1 MPEKLPVVAMMYDFD
16 KTLSTKDM
24 QEYSFIPKLGLTA
37 QEFWEQSNALA
48 KREKM
53 DRILAYM
60 YMMVRMSQDK
70 HQSIR
75 REDFVSL
82 GREIQ
87 LYPGVEDWFERM
99 NDFGLKHGVKVEHY
113 LISSGLKEIVEGCPI
128 FGQFK
133 QVYASEFHYDE
144 NGVAVWPKLA
154 VNYTAKTQFLFRINK
169 GVLDISN
176 DLDLNRSIP
185 DELRPVPFRNMI
197 YIGDGLTDVPCMK
210 LVKLNRGQSLA
221 VYKKDKETVHS
232 LLTDKRV
239 DLIAPADYREGKKLD
254 TLVKMILEKMA
265 LMSHLAAEH
274 QKQKK
279 QIRRAQDKKA
289 GAGKKET

>member
-1 MPEKLPVVAMMYDFD
+1 MAEKMPVVAMMYDFD

-37 QEFWEQSNALA
+37 QEFWAQSNALA
-48 KREKM
+48 KEQKM
-53 DRILAYM
+53 DRILSYM
-60 YMMVRMSQDK
+60 YMMVRMSKDK
-70 HQSIR
+70 HQPIR
-75 REDFVSL
+75 REDFVAL
-82 GREIQ
+82 GKKIQ
-87 LYPGVEDWFERM
+87 LYPGVEDWFARI
-99 NDFGLKHGVKVEHY
+99 NAFGLEQGVRVEHY
-113 LISSGLKEIVEGCPI
+113 LISSGLKEIVEGCSI
-128 FGQFK
+128 FDQFK
-133 QVYASEFHYDE
+133 EVYASEFLYDE

-221 VYKKDKETVHS
+221 VYKKEKTTGYS

-254 TLVKMILEKMA
+254 TLVKMILQKMA
-265 LMSHLAAEH
+265 LMSRLAAEH

-279 QIRRAQDKKA
+279 QIQREEEKR
-289 GAGKKET
+289 GSTEGKS

>member
-1 MPEKLPVVAMMYDFD
+1 MAEKMPVVAMMYDFD

-48 KREKM
+48 KEEKM
-53 DRILAYM
+53 DRILSYM
-60 YMMVRMSQDK
+60 YMMVRMSKDK
-70 HQSIR
+70 HQPIR
-75 REDFVSL
+75 REDFVAL
-82 GREIQ
+82 GKKIQ
-87 LYPGVEDWFERM
+87 LYPGVEDWFARI
-99 NDFGLKHGVKVEHY
+99 NAFGLEQGVRVEHY
-113 LISSGLKEIVEGCPI
+113 LISSGLKEIVEGCSI
-128 FGQFK
+128 FDQFK
-133 QVYASEFHYDE
+133 EVYASEFLYDE

-221 VYKKDKETVHS
+221 VYKKEKATGYS

-254 TLVKMILEKMA
+254 TLVKMILQKMA
-265 LMSHLAAEH
+265 LMSRLAAEH

-279 QIRRAQDKKA
+279 QIQREEEKR
-289 GAGKKET
+289 GSGEGKG

>member
-1 MPEKLPVVAMMYDFD
+1 MAEKMPVVAMMYDFD

-37 QEFWEQSNALA
+37 QEFWAQSNALA
-48 KREKM
+48 KEQKM
-53 DRILAYM
+53 DRILSYM
-60 YMMVRMSQDK
+60 YMMVRMSKDK
-70 HQSIR
+70 HQPIR
-75 REDFVSL
+75 REDFVAL
-82 GREIQ
+82 GKKIQ
-87 LYPGVEDWFERM
+87 LYPGVEDWFARI
-99 NDFGLKHGVKVEHY
+99 NAFGLEQGVRVEHY
-113 LISSGLKEIVEGCPI
+113 LISSGLKEIVEGCSI
-128 FGQFK
+128 FDQFK
-133 QVYASEFHYDE
+133 EVYASEFLYDE

-221 VYKKDKETVHS
+221 VYKKEKATGYS

-254 TLVKMILEKMA
+254 TLVKMILQKMA
-265 LMSHLAAEH
+265 LMSRLAAEH

-279 QIRRAQDKKA
+279 QIQREEEKRGSEEQK
-289 GAGKKET
+289 

>member
-1 MPEKLPVVAMMYDFD
+1 MPVVAMMYDFD

-37 QEFWEQSNALA
+37 QEFWAQSNALA
-48 KREKM
+48 KEQKM
-53 DRILAYM
+53 DRILSYM
-60 YMMVRMSQDK
+60 YMMVRMSKDK
-70 HQSIR
+70 HQPIR
-75 REDFVSL
+75 REDFVAL
-82 GREIQ
+82 GKKIQ
-87 LYPGVEDWFERM
+87 LYPGVEDWFARI
-99 NDFGLKHGVKVEHY
+99 NAFGLEQGVRVEHY
-113 LISSGLKEIVEGCPI
+113 LISSGLKEIVEGCSI
-128 FGQFK
+128 FDQFK
-133 QVYASEFHYDE
+133 EVYASEFLYDE

-221 VYKKDKETVHS
+221 VYKKEKATGYS

-254 TLVKMILEKMA
+254 KLVKMILQKMA
-265 LMSHLAAEH
+265 LMSRLAAEH

-279 QIRRAQDKKA
+279 QIQREEEKRGSAEQKN
-289 GAGKKET
+289 

>member
-1 MPEKLPVVAMMYDFD
+1 MAEKMPVVAMMYDFD

-37 QEFWEQSNALA
+37 QEFWAQSNALA
-48 KREKM
+48 KQEKM
-53 DRILAYM
+53 DRILSYM
-60 YMMVRMSQDK
+60 YMMVRMSKDK
-70 HQSIR
+70 HQPIR
-75 REDFVSL
+75 REDFVAL
-82 GREIQ
+82 GKKIQ
-87 LYPGVEDWFERM
+87 LYPGVEDWFARI
-99 NDFGLKHGVKVEHY
+99 NAFGLEQGVRVEHY
-113 LISSGLKEIVEGCPI
+113 LISSGLKEIVEGCSI
-128 FGQFK
+128 FDQFK
-133 QVYASEFHYDE
+133 EVYASEFLYDE

-221 VYKKDKETVHS
+221 VYKKEKATGYS

-254 TLVKMILEKMA
+254 TLVKMILQKMA
-265 LMSHLAAEH
+265 LMSRLAAEH

-279 QIRRAQDKKA
+279 QIQREEEKR
-289 GAGKKET
+289 GSTEGKS

>member
-1 MPEKLPVVAMMYDFD
+1 MAEKMPVVAMMYDFD

-37 QEFWEQSNALA
+37 QEFWAQSNALA
-48 KREKM
+48 KEQKM
-53 DRILAYM
+53 DRLLSDM
-60 YMMVRMSQDK
+60 YMMVRMSKDK
-70 HQSIR
+70 HQPIR
-75 REDFVSL
+75 REDFVAL
-82 GREIQ
+82 GKKIQ
-87 LYPGVEDWFERM
+87 LYPGVEDWFARI
-99 NDFGLKHGVKVEHY
+99 NAFGLEQGVRVEHY
-113 LISSGLKEIVEGCPI
+113 LISSGLKEIVEGCSI
-128 FGQFK
+128 FDQFK
-133 QVYASEFHYDE
+133 EVYASEFLYDE

-221 VYKKDKETVHS
+221 VYKKEKATGYS

-254 TLVKMILEKMA
+254 TLVKMILQKMA
-265 LMSHLAAEH
+265 LMSRLAAEH

-279 QIRRAQDKKA
+279 QIQREDEKR
-289 GAGKKET
+289 GSTEGKS

>member
-1 MPEKLPVVAMMYDFD
+1 MAEKMPVVAMMYDFD

-37 QEFWEQSNALA
+37 QEFWAQSNTLA
-48 KREKM
+48 KEQKM
-53 DRILAYM
+53 DRILSYM
-60 YMMVRMSQDK
+60 YMMVRMSKDK
-70 HQSIR
+70 HQPIR
-75 REDFVSL
+75 REDFVAL
-82 GREIQ
+82 GKKIQ
-87 LYPGVEDWFERM
+87 LYPGVEDWFARI
-99 NDFGLKHGVKVEHY
+99 NAFGLEQGVRVEHY
-113 LISSGLKEIVEGCPI
+113 LISSGLKEIVEGCSI
-128 FGQFK
+128 FDQFK
-133 QVYASEFHYDE
+133 EVYASEFLYDE

-221 VYKKDKETVHS
+221 VYKKEKATGYS

-254 TLVKMILEKMA
+254 TLVKMILQKMA
-265 LMSHLAAEH
+265 LMSRLAAEH

-279 QIRRAQDKKA
+279 QIQREEEKR
-289 GAGKKET
+289 GSTEGKS

>member
-1 MPEKLPVVAMMYDFD
+1 MAEKMPVVAMMYDFD

-37 QEFWEQSNALA
+37 QEFWAQSNALA
-48 KREKM
+48 KEQKM
-53 DRILAYM
+53 DRILSYM
-60 YMMVRMSQDK
+60 YMMVRMSKDK
-70 HQSIR
+70 HQPIR
-75 REDFVSL
+75 REDFVAL
-82 GREIQ
+82 GKKIQ
-87 LYPGVEDWFERM
+87 LYPGVEDWFARI
-99 NDFGLKHGVKVEHY
+99 NAFGLEQGVRVEHY
-113 LISSGLKEIVEGCPI
+113 LISSGLKEIVEGCSI
-128 FGQFK
+128 FDQFK
-133 QVYASEFHYDE
+133 EVYASEFLYDE

-154 VNYTAKTQFLFRINK
+154 VNYTAKTQFLFLINK

-221 VYKKDKETVHS
+221 VYKKEKATGYS

-254 TLVKMILEKMA
+254 KLVKMILQKMA
-265 LMSHLAAEH
+265 LMSRLAAEH
-274 QKQKK
+274 QKQKR
-279 QIRRAQDKKA
+279 QIQREEEKW
-289 GAGKKET
+289 GSTEGKS

>member
-1 MPEKLPVVAMMYDFD
+1 MPVVAMMYDFD

-37 QEFWEQSNALA
+37 QEFWAQSNALA
-48 KREKM
+48 KEQKM
-53 DRILAYM
+53 DRILSYM
-60 YMMVRMSQDK
+60 YMMVRMSKDK
-70 HQSIR
+70 HQPIR
-75 REDFVSL
+75 REDFVAL
-82 GREIQ
+82 GKKIQ
-87 LYPGVEDWFERM
+87 LYPGVEDWFARI
-99 NDFGLKHGVKVEHY
+99 NAFGLEQGVRVEHY
-113 LISSGLKEIVEGCPI
+113 LISSGLKEIVEGCSI
-128 FGQFK
+128 FDQFK
-133 QVYASEFHYDE
+133 EVYASEFLYDE
-144 NGVAVWPKLA
+144 NGIAVWPKLA

-221 VYKKDKETVHS
+221 VYKKEKATGYS

-254 TLVKMILEKMA
+254 TLVKMILQKMA
-265 LMSHLAAEH
+265 LMSRLAAEH

-279 QIRRAQDKKA
+279 QIQREEEKR
-289 GAGKKET
+289 GSTEGKS

>member
-1 MPEKLPVVAMMYDFD
+1 MAEKMPVVAMMYDFD

-37 QEFWEQSNALA
+37 QEFWAQSNALA
-48 KREKM
+48 KEQKM
-53 DRILAYM
+53 DRILSYM
-60 YMMVRMSQDK
+60 YMMVRMSKDK
-70 HQSIR
+70 HQPIR
-75 REDFVSL
+75 REDFVAL
-82 GREIQ
+82 GKKIQ
-87 LYPGVEDWFERM
+87 LYPGVEDWFARI
-99 NDFGLKHGVKVEHY
+99 NAFGLEQGVRVEHY
-113 LISSGLKEIVEGCPI
+113 LISSGLKEIVEGCSI
-128 FGQFK
+128 FDQFK
-133 QVYASEFHYDE
+133 EVYASEFLYDE

-185 DELRPVPFRNMI
+185 DELRQVPFRNMI

-221 VYKKDKETVHS
+221 VYKKEKTTGYS

-254 TLVKMILEKMA
+254 TLVKMILQKMA
-265 LMSHLAAEH
+265 LMSRLAAEH

-279 QIRRAQDKKA
+279 QIQREEEKR
-289 GAGKKET
+289 GSTEGKS

>member
-1 MPEKLPVVAMMYDFD
+1 MADKMPVVAMMYDFD

-37 QEFWEQSNALA
+37 QEFWAQSNALA
-48 KREKM
+48 KEQKM
-53 DRILAYM
+53 DRILSYM
-60 YMMVRMSQDK
+60 YMMVRMSKDK
-70 HQSIR
+70 HQPIR
-75 REDFVSL
+75 REDFVAL
-82 GREIQ
+82 GKKIQ
-87 LYPGVEDWFERM
+87 LYPGVEDWFARI
-99 NDFGLKHGVKVEHY
+99 NAFGLEQGVRVEHY
-113 LISSGLKEIVEGCPI
+113 LISSGLKEIVEGCSI
-128 FGQFK
+128 FDQFK
-133 QVYASEFHYDE
+133 EVYASEFLYDE

-221 VYKKDKETVHS
+221 VYKKEKATGYS

-254 TLVKMILEKMA
+254 TLVKMILQKMA
-265 LMSHLAAEH
+265 LMSRLAAEH

-279 QIRRAQDKKA
+279 QIQREEEKRGSEEQK
-289 GAGKKET
+289 

>member
-1 MPEKLPVVAMMYDFD
+1 MYDFD

-37 QEFWEQSNALA
+37 QEFWAQSNALA
-48 KREKM
+48 KEQKM
-53 DRILAYM
+53 DRILSYM
-60 YMMVRMSQDK
+60 YMMVRMSKDK
-70 HQSIR
+70 HQPIR
-75 REDFVSL
+75 REDFVAL
-82 GREIQ
+82 GKKIQ
-87 LYPGVEDWFERM
+87 LYPGVEDWFARI
-99 NDFGLKHGVKVEHY
+99 NAFGLEQGVRVEHY
-113 LISSGLKEIVEGCPI
+113 LISSGLKEIVEGCSI
-128 FGQFK
+128 FDQFK
-133 QVYASEFHYDE
+133 EVYASEFLYDE

-221 VYKKDKETVHS
+221 VYKKEKATGYS

-254 TLVKMILEKMA
+254 TLVKMILQKMA
-265 LMSHLAAEH
+265 LMSRLAAEH

-279 QIRRAQDKKA
+279 QIQREEEKR
-289 GAGKKET
+289 GSTEGKS

>member
-1 MPEKLPVVAMMYDFD
+1 MAEKMPVVAMMYDFD

-37 QEFWEQSNALA
+37 QEFWAQSNALA
-48 KREKM
+48 KEQKM
-53 DRILAYM
+53 DRILSYM
-60 YMMVRMSQDK
+60 YMMVRMSKDK
-70 HQSIR
+70 HQPIR
-75 REDFVSL
+75 REDFVAL
-82 GREIQ
+82 GKKIQ
-87 LYPGVEDWFERM
+87 LYPGVEDWFARI
-99 NDFGLKHGVKVEHY
+99 NAFGLEQGVRVEHY
-113 LISSGLKEIVEGCPI
+113 LISSGLKEIVEGCSI
-128 FGQFK
+128 FDQFK
-133 QVYASEFHYDE
+133 EVYASEFLYDE

-185 DELRPVPFRNMI
+185 DELRQVPFRNMI

-221 VYKKDKETVHS
+221 VYKKEKATGYS

-254 TLVKMILEKMA
+254 TLVKMILQKMA
-265 LMSHLAAEH
+265 LMSRLAAEH

-279 QIRRAQDKKA
+279 QIQREEEKR
-289 GAGKKET
+289 GSTEGKS

>member
-1 MPEKLPVVAMMYDFD
+1 MAEKMPVVAMMYDFD

-37 QEFWEQSNALA
+37 QEFWAQSNALA
-48 KREKM
+48 KEQKM
-53 DRILAYM
+53 DRILSYM
-60 YMMVRMSQDK
+60 YMMVRMSKDK
-70 HQSIR
+70 HQPIR
-75 REDFVSL
+75 REDFVAL
-82 GREIQ
+82 GKKIQ
-87 LYPGVEDWFERM
+87 LYPGVEDWFARI
-99 NDFGLKHGVKVEHY
+99 NAFGLEQGVRVEHY
-113 LISSGLKEIVEGCPI
+113 LISSGLKEIVEGCSI
-128 FGQFK
+128 FDQFK
-133 QVYASEFHYDE
+133 EVYASEFLYDE

-185 DELRPVPFRNMI
+185 DELRQVPFRNMI

-221 VYKKDKETVHS
+221 VYKKEKTTGYS

-254 TLVKMILEKMA
+254 TLVKMILQKMA
-265 LMSHLAAEH
+265 LMSRLAAEH

-279 QIRRAQDKKA
+279 QIQREDEKR
-289 GAGKKET
+289 GSTEGKS

>member
-1 MPEKLPVVAMMYDFD
+1 MAEKMPVVAMMYDFD

-37 QEFWEQSNALA
+37 QEFWAQSNALA
-48 KREKM
+48 KEQKM
-53 DRILAYM
+53 DRILSYM
-60 YMMVRMSQDK
+60 YMMVRMSKDK
-70 HQSIR
+70 HQPIR
-75 REDFVSL
+75 REDFVAL
-82 GREIQ
+82 GKKIQ
-87 LYPGVEDWFERM
+87 LYPGVEDWFARI
-99 NDFGLKHGVKVEHY
+99 NAFGLEQGVRVEHY
-113 LISSGLKEIVEGCPI
+113 LISSGLKEIVEGCSI
-128 FGQFK
+128 FDQFK
-133 QVYASEFHYDE
+133 EVYASEFLYDE

-221 VYKKDKETVHS
+221 VYKKEKVTGYS

-254 TLVKMILEKMA
+254 TLVKMILQKMA
-265 LMSHLAAEH
+265 LMSRLAAEH

-279 QIRRAQDKKA
+279 QIQREEEKRGSAE
-289 GAGKKET
+289 GKS

>member
-1 MPEKLPVVAMMYDFD
+1 MAEKMPVVAMMYDFD

-37 QEFWEQSNALA
+37 QEFWAQSNALA
-48 KREKM
+48 KEQKM
-53 DRILAYM
+53 DRILSYM
-60 YMMVRMSQDK
+60 YMMVRMSKDK
-70 HQSIR
+70 HQPIR
-75 REDFVSL
+75 REDFVAL
-82 GREIQ
+82 GKKIQ
-87 LYPGVEDWFERM
+87 LYPGVEDWFARI
-99 NDFGLKHGVKVEHY
+99 NAFGLEQGVRVEHY
-113 LISSGLKEIVEGCPI
+113 LISSGLKEIVEGCSI
-128 FGQFK
+128 FDQFK
-133 QVYASEFHYDE
+133 EVYASEFLYDE

-221 VYKKDKETVHS
+221 VYKKEKATGYS

-254 TLVKMILEKMA
+254 TLVKMILQKMA
-265 LMSHLAAEH
+265 LMSRLAAEH

-279 QIRRAQDKKA
+279 QIQREEEKR
-289 GAGKKET
+289 GSGEGKG

>member
-1 MPEKLPVVAMMYDFD
+1 MAEKMPVVAMMYDFD

-37 QEFWEQSNALA
+37 QEFWAQSNALA
-48 KREKM
+48 KEQKM
-53 DRILAYM
+53 DRILSYM
-60 YMMVRMSQDK
+60 YMMVRMSKDK
-70 HQSIR
+70 HQPIR
-75 REDFVSL
+75 REDFVAL
-82 GREIQ
+82 GKKIQ
-87 LYPGVEDWFERM
+87 LYPGVEDWFARI
-99 NDFGLKHGVKVEHY
+99 NAFGLEQGVRVEHY
-113 LISSGLKEIVEGCPI
+113 LISSGLKEIVEGCSI
-128 FGQFK
+128 FDQFK
-133 QVYASEFHYDE
+133 EVYASEFLYDE

-221 VYKKDKETVHS
+221 VYKKEKATGYS

-254 TLVKMILEKMA
+254 KLVKMILQKMA
-265 LMSHLAAEH
+265 LMSRLAAEH

-279 QIRRAQDKKA
+279 QIQREEEKRGSGEQK
-289 GAGKKET
+289 

>member
-1 MPEKLPVVAMMYDFD
+1 MAEKMPVVAMMYDFD

-37 QEFWEQSNALA
+37 QEFWAQSNALA
-48 KREKM
+48 KEQKM
-53 DRILAYM
+53 DRILSYM
-60 YMMVRMSQDK
+60 YMMVRMSKDK
-70 HQSIR
+70 HQPIR
-75 REDFVSL
+75 REDFVAL
-82 GREIQ
+82 GKKIQ
-87 LYPGVEDWFERM
+87 LYPGVEDWFARI
-99 NDFGLKHGVKVEHY
+99 NAFGLEQGVRVEHY
-113 LISSGLKEIVEGCPI
+113 LISSGLKEIVEGCSI
-128 FGQFK
+128 FDQFK
-133 QVYASEFHYDE
+133 EVYASEFLYDE

-221 VYKKDKETVHS
+221 VYKKEKATGYS

-254 TLVKMILEKMA
+254 KLVKMILQKMA
-265 LMSHLAAEH
+265 LMSRLAAEH
-274 QKQKK
+274 QKQKR
-279 QIRRAQDKKA
+279 QIQREEEKRGSGEQK
-289 GAGKKET
+289 

>member
-1 MPEKLPVVAMMYDFD
+1 MAEKMPVVAMMYDFD

-37 QEFWEQSNALA
+37 QGFWAQSNALA
-48 KREKM
+48 KEQKM
-53 DRILAYM
+53 DRILSYM
-60 YMMVRMSQDK
+60 YMMVRMSKDK
-70 HQSIR
+70 HQPIR
-75 REDFVSL
+75 REDFVAL
-82 GREIQ
+82 GKKIQ
-87 LYPGVEDWFERM
+87 LYPGVEDWFARI
-99 NDFGLKHGVKVEHY
+99 NAFGLEQGVRVEHY
-113 LISSGLKEIVEGCPI
+113 LISSGLKEIVEGCSI
-128 FGQFK
+128 FDQFK
-133 QVYASEFHYDE
+133 EVYASEFLYDE

-221 VYKKDKETVHS
+221 VYKKEKATGYS

-254 TLVKMILEKMA
+254 TLVKMILQKMA
-265 LMSHLAAEH
+265 LMSRLAAEH

-279 QIRRAQDKKA
+279 QIQREEEKR
-289 GAGKKET
+289 GSTEGKS

>member
-1 MPEKLPVVAMMYDFD
+1 MAEKMPVVAMMYDFD

-48 KREKM
+48 RKEKM
-53 DRILAYM
+53 DRILSYM
-60 YMMVRMSQDK
+60 YMMVRMSKDK
-70 HQSIR
+70 HQPIR
-75 REDFVSL
+75 REDFVAL
-82 GREIQ
+82 GKKIQ
-87 LYPGVEDWFERM
+87 LYPGVESWFARINAFALEQ
-99 NDFGLKHGVKVEHY
+99 GVRVEHY
-113 LISSGLKEIVEGCPI
+113 LISSGLKEIVEGCSI
-128 FGQFK
+128 FDQFK
-133 QVYASEFHYDE
+133 EVYASEFLYDE

-221 VYKKDKETVHS
+221 VYKKEKATGYS

-254 TLVKMILEKMA
+254 KLVKMILQKMA
-265 LMSHLAAEH
+265 LMSRLAAEH

-279 QIRRAQDKKA
+279 QIQREEEKRER
-289 GAGKKET
+289 KEGNR

>member
-1 MPEKLPVVAMMYDFD
+1 MPVVAMMYDFD

-37 QEFWEQSNALA
+37 QEFWAQSNALA
-48 KREKM
+48 KEQKM
-53 DRILAYM
+53 DRILSYM
-60 YMMVRMSQDK
+60 YMMVRMSKDK
-70 HQSIR
+70 HQPIR
-75 REDFVSL
+75 REDFVAL
-82 GREIQ
+82 GKKIQ
-87 LYPGVEDWFERM
+87 LYPGVEDWFARI
-99 NDFGLKHGVKVEHY
+99 NAFGLEQGVRVEHY
-113 LISSGLKEIVEGCPI
+113 LISSGLKEIVEGCSI
-128 FGQFK
+128 FDQFK
-133 QVYASEFHYDE
+133 EVYASEFLYDE

-221 VYKKDKETVHS
+221 VYKKEKTTGYS

-254 TLVKMILEKMA
+254 TLVKMILQKMA
-265 LMSHLAAEH
+265 LMSRLAAEH

-279 QIRRAQDKKA
+279 QIQREEEKR
-289 GAGKKET
+289 GSTEGKS

>member
-1 MPEKLPVVAMMYDFD
+1 MADKMPVVAMMYDFD

-37 QEFWEQSNALA
+37 QEFWAQSNALA
-48 KREKM
+48 KEQKM
-53 DRILAYM
+53 DRILSYM
-60 YMMVRMSQDK
+60 YMMVRMSKDK
-70 HQSIR
+70 HQPIR
-75 REDFVSL
+75 REDFVAL
-82 GREIQ
+82 GKKIQ
-87 LYPGVEDWFERM
+87 LYPGVEDWFARI
-99 NDFGLKHGVKVEHY
+99 NAFGLEQGVRVEHY
-113 LISSGLKEIVEGCPI
+113 LISSGLKEIVEGCSI
-128 FGQFK
+128 FDQFK
-133 QVYASEFHYDE
+133 EVYASEFLYDE

-221 VYKKDKETVHS
+221 VYKKEKATGYS

-254 TLVKMILEKMA
+254 TLVKMILQKMA
-265 LMSHLAAEH
+265 LMSRLAAEH

-279 QIRRAQDKKA
+279 QIQREEEKR
-289 GAGKKET
+289 GSTEGKS

>member
-1 MPEKLPVVAMMYDFD
+1 MAMPVVAMMYDFD

-37 QEFWEQSNALA
+37 QEFWTQSNALA
-48 KREKM
+48 KQEKM
-53 DRILAYM
+53 DRILSYM
-60 YMMVRMSQDK
+60 YMMVRMSKDK
-70 HQSIR
+70 HQPIR
-75 REDFVSL
+75 REDFVAL
-82 GREIQ
+82 GKKIQ
-87 LYPGVEDWFERM
+87 LYPGVEDWFARI
-99 NDFGLKHGVKVEHY
+99 NAFGLEQGVRVEHY
-113 LISSGLKEIVEGCPI
+113 LISSGLKEIVEGCSI
-128 FGQFK
+128 FDQFK
-133 QVYASEFHYDE
+133 EVYASEFLYDE

-221 VYKKDKETVHS
+221 VYKKEKATGYS

-254 TLVKMILEKMA
+254 TLVKMILQKMA
-265 LMSHLAAEH
+265 LMSRLAAEH

-279 QIRRAQDKKA
+279 QIQREEEKR
-289 GAGKKET
+289 GSTEGKS

>member
-1 MPEKLPVVAMMYDFD
+1 MAEKMPVVAMMYDFD

-37 QEFWEQSNALA
+37 QEFWAQSNALA
-48 KREKM
+48 KEQKM
-53 DRILAYM
+53 DRILSYM
-60 YMMVRMSQDK
+60 YMMVRMSKDK
-70 HQSIR
+70 HQPIR
-75 REDFVSL
+75 REDFVAL
-82 GREIQ
+82 GKKIQ
-87 LYPGVEDWFERM
+87 LYPGVEDWFARI
-99 NDFGLKHGVKVEHY
+99 NAFGLEQGVRVEHY
-113 LISSGLKEIVEGCPI
+113 LISSGLKEIVEGCSI
-128 FGQFK
+128 FDQFK
-133 QVYASEFHYDE
+133 EVYASEFLYDE

-210 LVKLNRGQSLA
+210 LVELNRGQSLA
-221 VYKKDKETVHS
+221 VYKKEKATGYS

-254 TLVKMILEKMA
+254 TLVKMILQKMA
-265 LMSHLAAEH
+265 LMSRLAAEH

-279 QIRRAQDKKA
+279 QIQREEEKR
-289 GAGKKET
+289 GSTEGKS

>member
-1 MPEKLPVVAMMYDFD
+1 MADKMPVVAMMYDFD
-16 KTLSTKDM
+16 KTLSTKDI

-37 QEFWEQSNALA
+37 QEFWAQSNALA
-48 KREKM
+48 KEQKM
-53 DRILAYM
+53 DRILSYM
-60 YMMVRMSQDK
+60 YMMVRMSKDK
-70 HQSIR
+70 HQPIR
-75 REDFVSL
+75 REDFVAL
-82 GREIQ
+82 GKKIQ
-87 LYPGVEDWFERM
+87 LYPGVEDWFARI
-99 NDFGLKHGVKVEHY
+99 NAFGLEQGVRVEHY
-113 LISSGLKEIVEGCPI
+113 LISSGLKEIVDGCSI
-128 FGQFK
+128 FDQFK
-133 QVYASEFHYDE
+133 EVYASEFLYDE

-221 VYKKDKETVHS
+221 VYKKEKATGYS

-254 TLVKMILEKMA
+254 TLVKMILQKMA
-265 LMSHLAAEH
+265 LMSRLAAEH

-279 QIRRAQDKKA
+279 QIQREEEKR
-289 GAGKKET
+289 GSTEGKS

>member
-1 MPEKLPVVAMMYDFD
+1 MPERLPVVAMMYDFD

-24 QEYSFIPKLGLTA
+24 QEYSFIPKLGLTPR
-37 QEFWEQSNALA
+37 EFWEQSNALA

-53 DRILAYM
+53 DRILSYM
-60 YMMVRMSQDK
+60 YLMVRMSQDK

-75 REDFVSL
+75 REDFVAL
-82 GREIQ
+82 GQKIQ

-99 NDFGLKHGVKVEHY
+99 NRFGLEQGVKVEHY
-113 LISSGLKEIVEGCPI
+113 LISSGLKEIVEGCSI
-128 FGQFK
+128 FHQFRE
-133 QVYASEFHYDE
+133 VYASEFLYDE

-169 GVLDISN
+169 GVLDVSN
-176 DLDLNRSIP
+176 DLDLNHSIP

-221 VYKKDKETVHS
+221 VYKKDKSAVTS
-232 LLTDKRV
+232 LLEEKRV

-254 TLVKMILEKMA
+254 TLVKMILTKMA
-265 LMSHLAAEH
+265 LMSRLAAEH

-279 QIRRAQDKKA
+279 QLQRRREKKTEDA
-289 GAGKKET
+289 T

>member
-1 MPEKLPVVAMMYDFD
+1 MAEKMPVVAMMYDFD

-37 QEFWEQSNALA
+37 QEFWAQSNALA
-48 KREKM
+48 KEQKM
-53 DRILAYM
+53 DRILSYM
-60 YMMVRMSQDK
+60 YMMVRMSKDK
-70 HQSIR
+70 HQPIR
-75 REDFVSL
+75 REDFVAL
-82 GREIQ
+82 GKKIQ
-87 LYPGVEDWFERM
+87 LYPGVEDWFARI
-99 NDFGLKHGVKVEHY
+99 NAFGLEQGVRVEHY
-113 LISSGLKEIVEGCPI
+113 LISSGLKEIVEGCSI
-128 FGQFK
+128 FDQFK
-133 QVYASEFHYDE
+133 EVYASEFLYDE

-221 VYKKDKETVHS
+221 VYKKEKATGYS

-254 TLVKMILEKMA
+254 TLVKMILQKMA
-265 LMSHLAAEH
+265 LMSRLAAEH
-274 QKQKK
+274 QKQTK
-279 QIRRAQDKKA
+279 QIQRPEEQR
-289 GAGKKET
+289 GSTEGKS

>member
-1 MPEKLPVVAMMYDFD
+1 MAEKMPVVAMMYDFD

-37 QEFWEQSNALA
+37 QEFWAQSNALA
-48 KREKM
+48 KEQKM
-53 DRILAYM
+53 DRILSYM
-60 YMMVRMSQDK
+60 YMMVRMSKDK
-70 HQSIR
+70 HQPIR
-75 REDFVSL
+75 REDFVAL
-82 GREIQ
+82 GKKIQ
-87 LYPGVEDWFERM
+87 LYPGVEDWFARI
-99 NDFGLKHGVKVEHY
+99 NAFGLEQGVRVEHY
-113 LISSGLKEIVEGCPI
+113 LISSGLKEIVEGCSI
-128 FGQFK
+128 FDQFK
-133 QVYASEFHYDE
+133 EVYASEFLYDE

-221 VYKKDKETVHS
+221 VYKKEKATGYS

-254 TLVKMILEKMA
+254 TLVKMILQKMA
-265 LMSHLAAEH
+265 LMSRLAAEH

-279 QIRRAQDKKA
+279 QIQRGEEKR
-289 GAGKKET
+289 GSTEGKS

>member
-1 MPEKLPVVAMMYDFD
+1 MAEKMPVVAMMYDFD

-37 QEFWEQSNALA
+37 QEFWAQSNALA
-48 KREKM
+48 KEQKM
-53 DRILAYM
+53 DRILSYM
-60 YMMVRMSQDK
+60 YMMVRMSKDK
-70 HQSIR
+70 HQPIR
-75 REDFVSL
+75 REDFVAL
-82 GREIQ
+82 GKKIQ
-87 LYPGVEDWFERM
+87 LYPGVEDWFARI
-99 NDFGLKHGVKVEHY
+99 NAFGLEQGVRVEHY
-113 LISSGLKEIVEGCPI
+113 LISSGLKEIVEGCSI
-128 FGQFK
+128 FDQFK
-133 QVYASEFHYDE
+133 EVYASEFLYDE

-221 VYKKDKETVHS
+221 VYKKEKATGYS

-254 TLVKMILEKMA
+254 TLVKMILQKMA
-265 LMSHLAAEH
+265 LMSRLAAEH

-279 QIRRAQDKKA
+279 QIQREDEKR
-289 GAGKKET
+289 GSTEGKS

>member
-1 MPEKLPVVAMMYDFD
+1 M
-16 KTLSTKDM
+16 
-24 QEYSFIPKLGLTA
+24 
-37 QEFWEQSNALA
+37 
-48 KREKM
+48 
-53 DRILAYM
+53 
-60 YMMVRMSQDK
+60 
-70 HQSIR
+70 
-75 REDFVSL
+75 
-82 GREIQ
+82 
-87 LYPGVEDWFERM
+87 
-99 NDFGLKHGVKVEHY
+99 EHY
-113 LISSGLKEIVEGCPI
+113 LISSGLKEIVEGCSI
-128 FGQFK
+128 FDQFK
-133 QVYASEFHYDE
+133 EVYASEFLYDE

-221 VYKKDKETVHS
+221 VYKKEKATGYS

-254 TLVKMILEKMA
+254 TLVKMILQKMA
-265 LMSHLAAEH
+265 LMSRLAAEH

-279 QIRRAQDKKA
+279 QIQREEEKR
-289 GAGKKET
+289 GSTEGKS

>member
-1 MPEKLPVVAMMYDFD
+1 MAEKMPVVAMMYDFD

-37 QEFWEQSNALA
+37 QEFWAQSNALA
-48 KREKM
+48 KEQKM
-53 DRILAYM
+53 DRILSYM
-60 YMMVRMSQDK
+60 YMMVRMSKDK
-70 HQSIR
+70 HQPIR
-75 REDFVSL
+75 REDFVAL
-82 GREIQ
+82 GKKIQ
-87 LYPGVEDWFERM
+87 LYPGVEDWFARI
-99 NDFGLKHGVKVEHY
+99 NAFGLEQGVRVEHY
-113 LISSGLKEIVEGCPI
+113 LISSGLKEIVEGCSI
-128 FGQFK
+128 FDQFK
-133 QVYASEFHYDE
+133 EVYASEFLYDE

-221 VYKKDKETVHS
+221 VYKKEKATGYS

-254 TLVKMILEKMA
+254 TLVKMILQKMA
-265 LMSHLAAEH
+265 LMSRLAAEH

-279 QIRRAQDKKA
+279 QIQREEEKW
-289 GAGKKET
+289 GSTEGKS

>member
-1 MPEKLPVVAMMYDFD
+1 MPVVAMMYDFD

-37 QEFWEQSNALA
+37 QEFWAQSNALA
-48 KREKM
+48 KEQKM
-53 DRILAYM
+53 DRILSYM
-60 YMMVRMSQDK
+60 YMMVRMSKDK
-70 HQSIR
+70 HQPIR
-75 REDFVSL
+75 REDFVAL
-82 GREIQ
+82 GKKIQ
-87 LYPGVEDWFERM
+87 LYPGVEDWFARI
-99 NDFGLKHGVKVEHY
+99 NAFGLEQGVRVEHY
-113 LISSGLKEIVEGCPI
+113 LISSGLKEIVEGCSI
-128 FGQFK
+128 FDQFK
-133 QVYASEFHYDE
+133 EVYASEFLYDE

-221 VYKKDKETVHS
+221 VYKKEKATGYG

-254 TLVKMILEKMA
+254 KLVKMILQKMA
-265 LMSHLAAEH
+265 LMSRLAAEH
-274 QKQKK
+274 QKQKR
-279 QIRRAQDKKA
+279 QIQREEEKRGSGEQK
-289 GAGKKET
+289 

>member
-1 MPEKLPVVAMMYDFD
+1 MAEKMPVVAMMYDFD

-37 QEFWEQSNALA
+37 QEFWAQSNALA
-48 KREKM
+48 KEQKM
-53 DRILAYM
+53 DRILSYM
-60 YMMVRMSQDK
+60 YMMVRMSKDK
-70 HQSIR
+70 HQPIR
-75 REDFVSL
+75 REDFVAL
-82 GREIQ
+82 GKKIQ
-87 LYPGVEDWFERM
+87 LYPGVEDWFARM
-99 NDFGLKHGVKVEHY
+99 NEFGLQQGVRVEHY
-113 LISSGLKEIVEGCPI
+113 LISSGLKEIVEGCSI
-128 FGQFK
+128 FHQFK
-133 QVYASEFHYDE
+133 EVYASEFLYDE

-197 YIGDGLTDVPCMK
+197 YIGDGLTDVPCMR

-221 VYKKDKETVHS
+221 VYKKDKETGNN
-232 LLTDKRV
+232 LLLDKRV

-254 TLVKMILEKMA
+254 KLVKMILQKIA
-265 LMSHLAAEH
+265 LMSHLAIEH
-274 QKQKK
+274 EKQKK
-279 QIRRAQDKKA
+279 KVLREQEKQPAKS
-289 GAGKKET
+289 KE

>member
-1 MPEKLPVVAMMYDFD
+1 MMYDFD

-37 QEFWEQSNALA
+37 QEFWAQSNALA
-48 KREKM
+48 KEQKM
-53 DRILAYM
+53 DRILSYM
-60 YMMVRMSQDK
+60 YMMVRMSKDK
-70 HQSIR
+70 HQPIR
-75 REDFVSL
+75 REDFVAL
-82 GREIQ
+82 GKKIQ
-87 LYPGVEDWFERM
+87 LYPGVEDWFARI
-99 NDFGLKHGVKVEHY
+99 NAFGLEQGVRVEHY
-113 LISSGLKEIVEGCPI
+113 LISSGLKEIVEGCSI
-128 FGQFK
+128 FDQFK
-133 QVYASEFHYDE
+133 EVYASEFLYDE

-221 VYKKDKETVHS
+221 VYKKEKATGYS

-254 TLVKMILEKMA
+254 TLVKMILQKMA
-265 LMSHLAAEH
+265 LMSRLAAEH

-279 QIRRAQDKKA
+279 QIQREEEKRGSGEQK
-289 GAGKKET
+289 

>member
-1 MPEKLPVVAMMYDFD
+1 MAEKMPVVAMMYDFD

-37 QEFWEQSNALA
+37 QEFWAQSNALA
-48 KREKM
+48 KEQKM
-53 DRILAYM
+53 DRILSYM
-60 YMMVRMSQDK
+60 YMMVRMSKDK
-70 HQSIR
+70 HQPIR
-75 REDFVSL
+75 REDFVAL
-82 GREIQ
+82 GKKIQ
-87 LYPGVEDWFERM
+87 LYPGVEDWFARI
-99 NDFGLKHGVKVEHY
+99 NAFGLEQGVRVEHY
-113 LISSGLKEIVEGCPI
+113 LISSGLKEIVEGCSI
-128 FGQFK
+128 FDQFK
-133 QVYASEFHYDE
+133 EVYASEFLYDE

-221 VYKKDKETVHS
+221 VYKKEKATGYS

-254 TLVKMILEKMA
+254 TLVKMILQKMA
-265 LMSHLAAEH
+265 LMSRLAAEH

-279 QIRRAQDKKA
+279 QIQREEEKR
-289 GAGKKET
+289 GSTEGKS

>member
-1 MPEKLPVVAMMYDFD
+1 MAEKMPVVAMMYDFD

-37 QEFWEQSNALA
+37 QEFWAQSNALA
-48 KREKM
+48 KEQKM
-53 DRILAYM
+53 DRILSYM
-60 YMMVRMSQDK
+60 YMMVRMSKDK
-70 HQSIR
+70 HQPIR
-75 REDFVSL
+75 REDFVAL
-82 GREIQ
+82 GKKIQ
-87 LYPGVEDWFERM
+87 LYPGVEDWFARI
-99 NDFGLKHGVKVEHY
+99 NAFGLEQGVRVEHY
-113 LISSGLKEIVEGCPI
+113 LISSGLKEIVEGCSI
-128 FGQFK
+128 FDQFK
-133 QVYASEFHYDE
+133 EVYASEFLYDE

-221 VYKKDKETVHS
+221 VYKKEKATGYG

-254 TLVKMILEKMA
+254 KLVKMILQKMA
-265 LMSHLAAEH
+265 LMSRLAAEH
-274 QKQKK
+274 QKQKR
-279 QIRRAQDKKA
+279 QIQREEEKRGSGEQK
-289 GAGKKET
+289 

>member
-1 MPEKLPVVAMMYDFD
+1 MAEKMPVVAMMYDFD

-37 QEFWEQSNALA
+37 QEFWAQSNALA
-48 KREKM
+48 KEQKM
-53 DRILAYM
+53 DRILSYM
-60 YMMVRMSQDK
+60 YMMVRMSKDK
-70 HQSIR
+70 HQPIR
-75 REDFVSL
+75 REDFVAL
-82 GREIQ
+82 GKKIQ
-87 LYPGVEDWFERM
+87 LYPGVEDWFARI
-99 NDFGLKHGVKVEHY
+99 NAFGLEQGVRVEHY
-113 LISSGLKEIVEGCPI
+113 LISSGLKEIVEGCSI
-128 FGQFK
+128 FDQFK
-133 QVYASEFHYDE
+133 EVYASEFLYDE

-221 VYKKDKETVHS
+221 VYKKEKATGYS

-254 TLVKMILEKMA
+254 TLVKMILQKMA
-265 LMSHLAAEH
+265 LMSRLAAEH
-274 QKQKK
+274 QKQKR
-279 QIRRAQDKKA
+279 QIQREEEKR
-289 GAGKKET
+289 GSTEGKS

>member
-1 MPEKLPVVAMMYDFD
+1 MAEKMPVVAMMYDFD

-37 QEFWEQSNALA
+37 QEFWAQSNALA
-48 KREKM
+48 KEQKM
-53 DRILAYM
+53 DRILSYM
-60 YMMVRMSQDK
+60 YMMVRMSKDK
-70 HQSIR
+70 HQPIR
-75 REDFVSL
+75 REDFVAL
-82 GREIQ
+82 GKKIQ
-87 LYPGVEDWFERM
+87 LYPGVEDWFARI
-99 NDFGLKHGVKVEHY
+99 NAFGLEQGVRVEHY
-113 LISSGLKEIVEGCPI
+113 LISSGLKEIVEGCSI
-128 FGQFK
+128 FDQFK
-133 QVYASEFHYDE
+133 EVYASEFLYDE

-221 VYKKDKETVHS
+221 VYKKEKATGYS

-254 TLVKMILEKMA
+254 TLVKMILQKMA
-265 LMSHLAAEH
+265 LMSRLAAEH

-279 QIRRAQDKKA
+279 QIQREEEKRGSAEQKN
-289 GAGKKET
+289 